1 MEQINQSL
9 HNALRRFVG
18 GDEIHAYA
26 FMGCH
31 RGKRDGTDGYVFRVW
46 APNAK
51 AVSVVGDWN
60 AWSPDALVMQLLEY
74 GVWEAFA
81 PDARE
86 GALYQYYIVGQDGAQ
101 YYRGDPFAFA
111 SGERSDTHSCILTC
125 TDFAWTDE
133 SYRKQQGKRKLT
145 DAPMNIYEAELSAWK
160 QAKDR
165 RALAREL
172 VSYLKEMGYSHLELL
187 PLTKRADG
195 HSMSAFYAPA
205 AQYGTPDEIM
215 YLVDL
220 CHAEGIGVLLD
231 WAALCFPR
239 EEQGLGEFD
248 GGFCFESADA
258 LMRDYDDSS
267 LRAFDVQKGE
277 VQSFLIS
284 NAVFWLEMYHV
295 DGLRIG
301 GVDAMLYL
309 DYGRRDYRPN
319 LYGGKEHID
328 GIAFLR
334 KLNRAIFAVRRNALT
349 CAQESTAFPL
359 VTKPDYDGG
368 LGFLFK
374 WDENWLQNMRPYME
388 LDPLWRKGSHE
399 RLTAAMRYAYAENFV
414 LTLSE
419 AALAEAPLL
428 QSMPGSEDD
437 RFANLRLLYGFQM
450 AHPGKKLQ
458 CMGSE
463 LAPLVPR
470 PPGREIEWALLK
482 KERHKQMQCFVR
494 DLNHFYLGNSPLWNC
509 DTEPEGFEWLST
521 DDRDNSVIAL
531 RRLDRRGREI
541 IAILN
546 FCPVVRENYC
556 LGLPRMG
563 EYDPI
568 LNSDDAKYGGGGTP
582 LHSVFSI
589 KKPLHG
595 QPCSGEF
602 TLAPLSVTFYK
613 RKVLQR

>member
-1 MEQINQSL
+1 MEQIHQSL
-9 HNALRRFVG
+9 HNAMRRFVG

-26 FMGCH
+26 FLGCH
-31 RGKRDGTDGYVFRVW
+31 RAVRDGAEGFVFRVW
-46 APNAK
+46 APNAQ

-60 AWSPDALVMQLLEY
+60 AWDPDALRMEQLEY
-74 GVWEAFA
+74 GIWETFA
-81 PDARE
+81 SEVCE
-86 GALYQYYIVGQDGAQ
+86 GNLYQYYIVCADGTPRRKA
-101 YYRGDPFAFA
+101 DPFAFA
-111 SGERSDTHSCILTC
+111 SSSDSDTVSRIALC

-133 SYRKQQGKRKLT
+133 SFRKQQGKRRLT
-145 DAPMNIYEAELSAWK
+145 DAPMNISEVELGAWK
-160 QAKDR
+160 DAQA
-165 RALAREL
+165 L
-172 VSYLKEMGYSHLELL
+172 VAYLKEMGYSHLELL
-187 PLTKRADG
+187 PLTRDANG
-195 HSMSAFYAPA
+195 NSTSAFYAPSV
-205 AQYGTPDEIM
+205 QYGTPSDLMHLI
-215 YLVDL
+215 DL
-220 CHAEGIGVLLD
+220 CHAEGISVLLD
-231 WAALCFPR
+231 WEALRFVQD
-239 EEQGLGEFD
+239 EHGLSDFD
-248 GGFCFESADA
+248 GGCCFEPSDP
-258 LMRDYDDSS
+258 LMRDYEDAR
-267 LRAFDVQKGE
+267 LRAFDLKKGE

-301 GVDAMLYL
+301 GIDSMLYL
-309 DYGRRDYRPN
+309 DYERREYRPN
-319 LYGGKEHID
+319 PYGGKEHID

-374 WDENWLQNMRPYME
+374 WDENWLQTMRPYLE

-399 RLTAAMRYAYAENFV
+399 RLTEPMRYAYAENFV
-414 LTLSE
+414 LTISK
-419 AALAEAPLL
+419 ASVAERPLL

-437 RFANLRLLYGFQM
+437 QFANLRLLYGFQM

-458 CMGSE
+458 YMGGE
-463 LAPLVPR
+463 LAP
-470 PPGREIEWALLK
+470 PGQTLDWSLLQ
-482 KERHKQMQCFVR
+482 KERHRQMQSFVR
-494 DLNHFYLGNSPLWNC
+494 DLNHFYLEHSPLWNC

-531 RRLDRRGREI
+531 RRLDRRGREV

-546 FCPVVRENYC
+546 FCPVVREHYC
-556 LGLPRMG
+556 LGLPRVG
-563 EYDPI
+563 EYEPV
-568 LNSDDAKYGGGGTP
+568 LNSDDAKYGGSGLP

-595 QPCSGEF
+595 QPYSGEF

>member
-1 MEQINQSL
+1 MEQIHQSL

-31 RGKRDGTDGYVFRVW
+31 RAEREGIEGYAFRVW
-46 APNAK
+46 APNAQ
-51 AVSVVGDWN
+51 ALSVVGDWN
-60 AWSPDALVMQLLEY
+60 EWSPDALVMEKLEY
-74 GVWEAFA
+74 GIWEAFA
-81 PDARE
+81 PEARE
-86 GALYQYYIVGQDGAQ
+86 GALYQYCIVCADGVQRYKA
-101 YYRGDPFAFA
+101 DPFAFA
-111 SGERSDTHSCILTC
+111 SSGHGDTVSRIASC
-125 TDFAWTDE
+125 TDFVWTDE

-145 DAPMNIYEAELSAWK
+145 DSPMNIYEVQLSTWK
-160 QAKDR
+160 EATDR

-172 VSYLKEMGYSHLELL
+172 VAYLKEMGYSHLELL
-187 PLTKRADG
+187 TLTQHTEGR
-195 HSMSAFYAPA
+195 STSAFYAPA
-205 AQYGTPDEIM
+205 AQYGTPNELM

-220 CHAEGIGVLLD
+220 CHAEGIAVLLD
-231 WAALCFPR
+231 WSALRFPMD
-239 EEQGLGEFD
+239 EHGLTEFD
-248 GGFCFESADA
+248 GGCCFEPSDP
-258 LMRDYDDSS
+258 LMQGYDDAS
-267 LRAFDVQKGE
+267 LRAFDLQKGE

-301 GVDAMLYL
+301 GVDSMLYL
-309 DYGRRDYRPN
+309 DYSRREYRPN

-399 RLTAAMRYAYAENFV
+399 RLTATMRYAYAENFV
-414 LTLSE
+414 LTLSQT
-419 AALAEAPLL
+419 AVATQPLL
-428 QSMPGSEDD
+428 ASMPGSDD
-437 RFANLRLLYGFQM
+437 DKFSNLRLLYGFQM

-458 CMGSE
+458 FMGSE
-463 LAPLVPR
+463 LAPFTAQ
-470 PPGREIEWALLK
+470 PPGQALDWSLLTRQ
-482 KERHKQMQCFVR
+482 RHRQMQQFVR
-494 DLNHFYLGNSPLWNC
+494 DLNHFYLENSPLWNS
-509 DTEPEGFEWLST
+509 DTEAEGFSWLST
-521 DDRDNSVIAL
+521 DDCDNSVIAL
-531 RRLDRRGREI
+531 RRLDRRGREV

-563 EYDPI
+563 EYEPV
-568 LNSDDAKYGGGGTP
+568 LNSDDAQYGGRGIP
-582 LHSVFSI
+582 LHSVYST

-595 QPCSGEF
+595 QPYSGEF

>member
-1 MEQINQSL
+1 MEQINHNL

-18 GDEIHAYA
+18 GDEIRAYTFFGA
-26 FMGCH
+26 H
-31 RGKRDGTDGYVFRVW
+31 RAECNGVSGYVFRVW
-46 APNAK
+46 APNAQ

-60 AWSPDALVMQLLEY
+60 GRNPCALAMQRLEY

-81 PDARE
+81 TDAHE
-86 GALYQYYIVGQDGAQ
+86 GAHYQYCIVCEDGSQ
-101 YYRGDPFAFA
+101 RYRADPFAFA
-111 SGERSDTHSCILTC
+111 SGEESDALSRIVSCAG
-125 TDFAWTDE
+125 FAWTDE
-133 SYRKQQGKRKLT
+133 AYRKQQGKRRLT
-145 DAPMNIYEAELSAWK
+145 DSPMNVYEVQLDTWK
-160 QAKDR
+160 QIPDR

-172 VSYLKEMGYSHLELL
+172 VAYLKEMGYSHLELL
-187 PLTKRADG
+187 PLTRHRDG
-195 HSMSAFYAPA
+195 KSTSAFFAPA
-205 AQYGTPDEIM
+205 VHYGTPDELM
-215 YLVDL
+215 YLVDR

-231 WAALCFPR
+231 WSALRFRCDGH
-239 EEQGLGEFD
+239 GLAEFD
-248 GGFCFESADA
+248 GGFCYEPADP
-258 LMRDYDDSS
+258 LMRDYDGTS
-267 LRAFDVQKGE
+267 LRAFDLQKGE

-301 GVDAMLYL
+301 DVDSMLYL
-309 DYGRRDYRPN
+309 DYDRREYRPN
-319 LYGGKEHID
+319 PYGGKEHID

-334 KLNRAIFAVRRNALT
+334 KLNRAIFAVRRNTLT

-374 WDENWLQNMRPYME
+374 WDENWLQTMRPYME
-388 LDPLWRKGSHE
+388 LDPLWRKGSHD
-399 RLTAAMRYAYAENFV
+399 RLTEPMRYAYAENFV

-428 QSMPGSEDD
+428 QSMPGSENDK
-437 RFANLRLLYGFQM
+437 FANLRLLYGFQM

-463 LAPLVPR
+463 LAPPAARQTGQMLD
-470 PPGREIEWALLK
+470 WSLLAQ
-482 KERHKQMQCFVR
+482 ERHKQMQSFVR
-494 DLNHFYLGNSPLWNC
+494 DLNHFYLENSPLWNC
-509 DTEPEGFEWLST
+509 DTEPEGFSWLST
-521 DDRDNSVIAL
+521 DDCDNSVIAL
-531 RRLDRRGREI
+531 RRLDRRGREV

-546 FCPVVRENYC
+546 FCPVVREQYR

-563 EYDPI
+563 EYEPV
-568 LNSDDAKYGGGGTP
+568 LNSDDVKYGGSGTP
-582 LHSVFSI
+582 LHSVFTT

-595 QPCSGEF
+595 QPYSGAF